1 MFKSKYETQ
10 SYESLKN
17 HYNEL
22 RSLCDSLQREIEEL
36 KLIVRQLRM
45 ENDQL

>member
-17 HYNEL
+17 DYNEL
-22 RSLCDSLQREIEEL
+22 RSLCDSQKREIAEL
-36 KLIVRQLRM
+36 ILIVRQLRK
-45 ENDQL
+45 EDNQ